1 MTRTTLKKKNE
12 SEEILPERQSK
23 TKERAPAQADEQ
35 ADESDGASKAAR
47 KKRKRVKSPTISD
60 VAKLAGVSVS
70 VVSHAMNRPEKV
82 SKKKI
87 EAVMNAVKKLNWI
100 PNIRRPGPKNP
111 ERKGVRTGNIIVLM
125 LTRYE
130 APTVMSFAT
139 NNELFDSELAELS
152 RKGFRFSFLHAGNL
166 CLFPNLDLTK
176 ECDGVIIHGW
186 IADQAA
192 RIRLEKTLRHIP
204 AVWCGVKTGF
214 NASLKRDMDF
224 IYYNNSDIG
233 RIAADYLYKRGH
245 RNVALFSRGDWHSAY
260 AERAETFLR
269 QCNLLGMNASAF
281 IGEKDDGRNGFRER
295 AQSFLE
301 TSRATGIFACSDDE
315 LLGVY
320 NEIRALKGGVPE
332 YDMIG
337 CNNNPM
343 LMEYFP
349 KRPAT
354 IDIQFSKIGMVVVN
368 HLIELINGT
377 APYRNCETHLSPRII
392 PAEGEEADSL
402 PPIDLAENAA
412 QAVAA
417 PTMARSFP
425 LI

>member
-1 MTRTTLKKKNE
+1 MTRSTLKKRSE
-12 SEEILPERQSK
+12 TEEILPEQSSQATERPPVQMKEQTDESEVASK
-23 TKERAPAQADEQ
+23 T
-35 ADESDGASKAAR
+35 AR
-47 KKRKRVKSPTISD
+47 KKRKQAKSPTISD

-130 APTVMSFAT
+130 VPTVMSFAT
-139 NNELFDSELAELS
+139 NSELFDSELAELS

-166 CLFPNLDLTK
+166 CLFPNLDLSK

-192 RIRLEKTLRHIP
+192 RIRLEKMLLHIP
-204 AVWCGVKTGF
+204 AVWCGTKTGF
-214 NASLKRDMDF
+214 NANMKRDMDF
-224 IYYNNSDIG
+224 IYYNNFDIG
-233 RIAADYLYKRGH
+233 RIAANYLYKRGH
-245 RNVALFSRGDWHSAY
+245 RDVALFSRGDWHSAY

-269 QCNLLGMNASAF
+269 QCSFLGMNATSF
-281 IGEKDDGRNGFRER
+281 IGEEGELHGFRRR
-295 AQSFLE
+295 AQSFLN
-301 TSRATGIFACSDDE
+301 TSKATGIFACSDDE

-320 NEIRALKGGVPE
+320 NEIRAMKGGDPE

-337 CNNNPM
+337 CNNNSM
-343 LMEYFP
+343 LLEYFP

-354 IDIQFSKIGMVVVN
+354 IDIQFSKIGVLVVN

-392 PAEGEEADSL
+392 PAEGEEALSA
-402 PPIDLAENAA
+402 PPIDVPDNAA
-412 QAVAA
+412 KATAV
-417 PTMARSFP
+417 PSMREILLSN
-425 LI
+425 